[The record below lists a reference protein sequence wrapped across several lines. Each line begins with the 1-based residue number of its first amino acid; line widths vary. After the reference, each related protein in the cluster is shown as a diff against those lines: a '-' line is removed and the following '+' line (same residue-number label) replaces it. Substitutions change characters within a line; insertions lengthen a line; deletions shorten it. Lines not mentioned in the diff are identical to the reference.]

1 MSWNQQL
8 LVPCACWSMSLCPSL
23 CMSAHFDMLSEDDAQ
38 ESMWV
43 LCLQLNKQYMKLP
56 AAAIIS
62 CTSYN
67 QLYQL

>member
-1 MSWNQQL
+1 
-8 LVPCACWSMSLCPSL
+8 MSLCPSL
-23 CMSAHFDMLSEDDAQ
+23 YMSAHFDMLSEDDTQ

-67 QLYQL
+67 QL